1 MLTFCSA
8 WNYDSACRDNLF
20 SRVVNGKRMRKTA
33 SAEQLEDVYIGLA
46 YGFMEEEAYEE
57 AENFSGELSLFRG
70 VYDDAYLL
78 ARARLYG
85 LQENYD
91 GAEGLYRMLID
102 RKSKAA
108 GRNEL
113 KEELE
118 VIERAKKEADEDAR
132 EDAKNRF

>member
-1 MLTFCSA
+1 M
-8 WNYDSACRDNLF
+8 
-20 SRVVNGKRMRKTA
+20 M
-33 SAEQLEDVYIGLA
+33 
-46 YGFMEEEAYEE
+46 EAYEE
-57 AENFSGELSLFRG
+57 AEIFLGNYLSSG

-108 GRNEL
+108 G
-113 KEELE
+113 
-118 VIERAKKEADEDAR
+118 KKHMRRQKFFWGIISLRGYMMMPICLRGQGFMDCRKTMTVRKACTGC
-132 EDAKNRF
+132 